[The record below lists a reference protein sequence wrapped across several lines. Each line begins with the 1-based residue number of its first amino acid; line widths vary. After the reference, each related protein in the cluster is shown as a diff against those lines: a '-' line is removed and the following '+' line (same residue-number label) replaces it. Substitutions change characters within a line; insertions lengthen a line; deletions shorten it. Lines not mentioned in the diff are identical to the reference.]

1 MQLYKF
7 SFTYFVSHCVEL
19 VRSSH
24 EYLSLVWVNLIIFSI
39 ISFYLLLVLPPEIP
53 FIQTQMLLLFSIILK
68 FLSHGPSLY
77 PFRIFIPFWCLS
89 IKFLNLLFQLS
100 SLFPL
105 SSLSFL
111 TLPIEFFIQVIF
123 FMLNIS
129 KELYKWLL
137 FVSYVHFP
145 VCVIWELLI
154 LVCMSNRK
162 SNW

>member
-1 MQLYKF
+1 MYKF

-68 FLSHGPSLY
+68 FLLSHGPSLY